1 MSLQPRL
8 FADYA
13 ATPTARERSAIRAHW
28 DSLAPTL
35 FEQEAA
41 GRIGPGCPVC
51 GSTEHRGDACPHGT
65 APDLFDADGFRVG
78 HDGTDRYADGFT
90 PHE

>member
-1 MSLQPRL
+1 MIAPRL
-8 FADYA
+8 FPDMA
-13 ATPTARERSAIRAHW
+13 ATPTARERSEIRAHW

-41 GRIGPGCPVC
+41 PTEPSCAVC
-51 GSTEHRGDACPHGT
+51 GSTEHTTDGCPHGT
-65 APDLFDADGFRVG
+65 APTLPEYSEHADQP
-78 HDGTDRYADGFT
+78 DRYRDGFT